1 MRGLTP
7 PSNNPVA
14 RLVPH
19 RGRPRKFAEPSRS
32 VTLTLPEGVIAALGG
47 IDRDLSRAVVRIAQ
61 PQMNKGPSAAAEL
74 AVFGGR
80 AVIVVNPSRALE
92 ERIGIVLVPL
102 SDGRALISFD
112 ESMSVASLELQLRDA
127 LEEDILA
134 KEDARVFK
142 AVADLLRQA
151 RLSENVEASQRRII
165 VLESTKARRRR
176 A

>member
-1 MRGLTP
+1 MREPYP
-7 PSNNPVA
+7 PSNDPVT
-14 RLVPH
+14 RLVPQ

-32 VTLTLPEGVIAALGG
+32 VTLTLPEGVIEALSG

-61 PQMNKGPSAAAEL
+61 PQLTKRPSAAAEL

-80 AVIVVNPSRALE
+80 AVIVVNPCRALE
-92 ERIGIVLVPL
+92 ERTGIVLVPL

-112 ESMSVASLELQLRDA
+112 ESTSVENLELQLRDA
-127 LEEDILA
+127 LEEDNLA

>member
-1 MRGLTP
+1 MRGPSP
-7 PSNNPVA
+7 PSNDPVA

-61 PQMNKGPSAAAEL
+61 PQLTKRPSAAAEL

-92 ERIGIVLVPL
+92 ERTGIVLVPL

-112 ESMSVASLELQLRDA
+112 ESTSVESLELQLRDA
-127 LEEDILA
+127 LEEDNLA
-134 KEDARVFK
+134 KEDARIFK
-142 AVADLLRQA
+142 AVADLLKQA
-151 RLSENVEASQRRII
+151 RSSENVEASQRRII
-165 VLESTKARRRR
+165 VFESTKARRRR